1 MAKKTDGA
9 FKKVSG
15 KKLAKIIGKKNVG
28 GAGSGVSGGG

>member
-1 MAKKTDGA
+1 MAKKSSGDT
-9 FKKVSG
+9 KKISG